1 MTEGQALYLLEEA
14 TKLLRNEQN
23 MLEVQGPITGE
34 YAALH
39 SVLLATRRCKMKEC
53 QLSSGT
59 RRLSGPRHPVRRNE
73 ARGLQLFVSW
83 LCTHHSMQ
91 PMG

>member
-34 YAALH
+34 YIGLYFRTLGREAVRDEEVSILFLH
-39 SVLLATRRCKMKEC
+39 T
-53 QLSSGT
+53 
-59 RRLSGPRHPVRRNE
+59 PFVR
-73 ARGLQLFVSW
+73 
-83 LCTHHSMQ
+83 T
-91 PMG
+91 

>member
-34 YAALH
+34 HLGLH
-39 SVLLATRRCKMKEC
+39 FRTLGREA
-53 QLSSGT
+53 
-59 RRLSGPRHPVRRNE
+59 VRDE
-73 ARGLQLFVSW
+73 EVSILFLHTPFVR
-83 LCTHHSMQ
+83 T
-91 PMG
+91 